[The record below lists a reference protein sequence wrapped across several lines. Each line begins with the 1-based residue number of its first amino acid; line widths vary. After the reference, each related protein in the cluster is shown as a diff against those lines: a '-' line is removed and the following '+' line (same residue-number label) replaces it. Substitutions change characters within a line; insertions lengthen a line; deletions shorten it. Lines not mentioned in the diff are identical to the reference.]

1 MKKLICMLCALSL
14 CVAMFAACSK
24 EESSSAA
31 QDSSSTSSTSQTS
44 EESSAGSDSSSSEG
58 ASTESEAPTAEADTA
73 KLESIVSAL
82 EEVNPINNPRT
93 ISSDDV
99 EFYMNMTPE
108 NLVDFRGDITNTQ
121 SDCGLVFVA
130 QVQDGA
136 MDTVLSELDAFKQ
149 SMASSLYAEFA
160 DKVAKAEDAR
170 IVSKDNIVVM
180 VVASIDGPDY
190 ADIDSAI
197 ESALG

>member
-31 QDSSSTSSTSQTS
+31 QDSSSTSQTA
-44 EESSAGSDSSSSEG
+44 EESSSETNSSSSEG
-58 ASTESEAPTAEADTA
+58 TSTESETPAAEADTA
-73 KLESIVSAL
+73 KLEPIVSAL

>member
-31 QDSSSTSSTSQTS
+31 QDSSSTSQTS
-44 EESSAGSDSSSSEG
+44 EQSSSETDSSSSE
-58 ASTESEAPTAEADTA
+58 AASEATPAAEADTA

-82 EEVNPINNPRT
+82 EAVNPINNPRT
-93 ISSDDV
+93 ISADDV
-99 EFYMNMTPE
+99 EFYMNMTPD

-130 QVQDGA
+130 
-136 MDTVLSELDAFKQ
+136 
-149 SMASSLYAEFA
+149 
-160 DKVAKAEDAR
+160 
-170 IVSKDNIVVM
+170 
-180 VVASIDGPDY
+180 
-190 ADIDSAI
+190 
-197 ESALG
+197 

>member
-31 QDSSSTSSTSQTS
+31 QDSSSTSQTA
-44 EESSAGSDSSSSEG
+44 EESSSETNSSSSEG
-58 ASTESEAPTAEADTA
+58 TSTESETPAAEADTA

>member
-14 CVAMFAACSK
+14 CATMFAACSK
-24 EESSSAA
+24 DESSSVA
-31 QDSSSTSSTSQTS
+31 QDSSSSTSQT
-44 EESSAGSDSSSSEG
+44 EESTTPDSSSSE
-58 ASTESEAPTAEADTA
+58 ASSEESTAPAAEADTA

-93 ISSDDV
+93 ITADDV
-99 EFYMNMTPE
+99 EFNMNMTPD
-108 NLVDFRGDITNTQ
+108 NLVDFRGDVTNTQ

-130 QVQDGA
+130 QVKDGT
-136 MDTVLSELDAFKQ
+136 MDTVLDELEAYRD
-149 SMASSLYAEFA
+149 SMTSTLYVEFA

-180 VVASIDGPDY
+180 VIASIDGPDY
-190 ADIDSAI
+190 ADIDTAI
-197 ESALG
+197 NNALA

>member
-31 QDSSSTSSTSQTS
+31 QDSSSTSQTA
-44 EESSAGSDSSSSEG
+44 EESSSETNSSSSEG
-58 ASTESEAPTAEADTA
+58 TSTESETPAAEADTA

-160 DKVAKAEDAR
+160 DKVAKAGDAR

>member
-24 EESSSAA
+24 EESSSAV
-31 QDSSSTSSTSQTS
+31 QDSSTTSQTS
-44 EESSAGSDSSSSEG
+44 EQSSSEQDSSSSE
-58 ASTESEAPTAEADTA
+58 AASEATPAVEADTA

-82 EEVNPINNPRT
+82 EAVNPINNPRT
-93 ISSDDV
+93 ISADDV
-99 EFYMNMTPE
+99 EFYMNMTPD

-136 MDTVLSELDAFKQ
+136 MDTVLEELDAFKQ

-197 ESALG
+197 ETALG

>member
-31 QDSSSTSSTSQTS
+31 QDSSSTSQTA
-44 EESSAGSDSSSSEG
+44 EESSSETNSSSSEET
-58 ASTESEAPTAEADTA
+58 STESETPAAEADTA

>member
-24 EESSSAA
+24 EESSSAV
-31 QDSSSTSSTSQTS
+31 QDSSTTSQTS
-44 EESSAGSDSSSSEG
+44 EQSSSEQDSSSSE
-58 ASTESEAPTAEADTA
+58 AASEATPSAEADTA

-82 EEVNPINNPRT
+82 EAVNPINNPRT
-93 ISSDDV
+93 ISADDV
-99 EFYMNMTPE
+99 EFYMNMTPD

-136 MDTVLSELDAFKQ
+136 MDTVLEELDAFKQ

-197 ESALG
+197 ETALG